1 LSIGSEIFKMILM
14 NVFSIDKHV
23 LAAVL
28 LANCFIG
35 CAEQKEAKPI
45 VLNDFDYLFTLQNK
59 TDIDVTNGKVFFTQK
74 GIKVDSGKFVI
85 SSSQPLMASI
95 KFYDGKKTINKEDT
109 IKINMG
115 KSQYFITEIEDKPVK
130 RKKGLSPFS
139 SSSTPSVVTF
149 KIDGKL
155 YNESETLIIK

>member
-1 LSIGSEIFKMILM
+1 MDIL
-14 NVFSIDKHV
+14 NINKY
-23 LAAVL
+23 L
-28 LANCFIG
+28 LATVLSVHCFIG

-59 TDIDVTNGKVFFTQK
+59 TDADVTNSKVFFTQK
-74 GIKVDSGKFVI
+74 GIKIDSGKFVI

-95 KFYDGKKTINKEDT
+95 KFYDGKKAVNKEDT

-115 KSQYFITEIEDKPVK
+115 RSQHLITEIEDKPAK
-130 RKKGLSPFS
+130 RKKGFSPFS
-139 SSSTPSVVTF
+139 SSNQPTIVKF

>member
-1 LSIGSEIFKMILM
+1 M

-45 VLNDFDYLFTLQNK
+45 VLNDFDYLFTMQNK
-59 TDIDVTNGKVFFTQK
+59 TDADITNSKIFFTQK
-74 GIKVDSGKFVI
+74 GIEIDSGKFVI

-95 KFYDGKKTINKEDT
+95 KFYDGKKTIHKEDT
-109 IKINMG
+109 IKINIG
-115 KSQYFITEIEDKPVK
+115 VSQYFITEIEDKPVK
-130 RKKGLSPFS
+130 RKKGFSPFS
-139 SSSTPSVVTF
+139 SSNQPTIFTF

>member
-1 LSIGSEIFKMILM
+1 MDIL
-14 NVFSIDKHV
+14 NINKYL
-23 LAAVL
+23 LATVL
-28 LANCFIG
+28 LVNCFIG

-59 TDIDVTNGKVFFTQK
+59 TDADVTNSNVFFTQK

-115 KSQYFITEIEDKPVK
+115 KSQHLITEIEDKPVK

-155 YNESETLIIK
+155 YNDSETLIIK

>member
-1 LSIGSEIFKMILM
+1 MDIL
-14 NVFSIDKHV
+14 NINKY
-23 LAAVL
+23 L
-28 LANCFIG
+28 LATVLSVNCFIG

-59 TDIDVTNGKVFFTQK
+59 TDADVTNSKVFFTQK
-74 GIKVDSGKFVI
+74 GIKIDSGKFVI

-95 KFYDGKKTINKEDT
+95 KFYDGKKAVNKEDT

-115 KSQYFITEIEDKPVK
+115 KSQHLITEIEDKPAK
-130 RKKGLSPFS
+130 RKKGFSPFS
-139 SSSTPSVVTF
+139 SSNQPTIVTF